1 MRFQYLD
8 NPRFA
13 AAQSEFESACHAS
26 RAYDAR
32 LAEALR
38 DHGDHGPA
46 VSGAGRDHFPAE
58 TKEHLRR
65 IAQAVAY
72 HSDRG
77 HALRPK
83 YARSAAMRR
92 LAQEVAT
99 RDGSGFYGPQ
109 PLSPELSTYE
119 ATGRLQRKIDIF
131 YAQGRV
137 NGRLQWV
144 YACST
149 NWHAR
154 CRDAAQYWA
163 NIHTQGDVTHVKA
176 RFA

>member
-1 MRFQYLD
+1 MQFKYLD

-13 AAQSEFESACHAS
+13 NAQSEFESACHCS
-26 RAYDAR
+26 RAYDAS

-38 DHGDHGPA
+38 EHGDHGES

-58 TKEHLRR
+58 TKDHLRR
-65 IAQAVAY
+65 IAQAVTY

-77 HALRPK
+77 FALRPK
-83 YARSAAMRR
+83 YARQASMRR
-92 LAQEVAT
+92 LSQEVAT

-109 PLSPELSTYE
+109 PLNTGLSTYE
-119 ATGRLQRKIDIF
+119 ATGRLQRKIDV
-131 YAQGRV
+131 YR
-137 NGRLQWV
+137 NGV
-144 YACST
+144 GYVCST

-154 CRDAAQYWA
+154 CVDAVASVA
-163 NIHTQGDVTHVKA
+163 KARNIPATELFA

>member
-1 MRFQYLD
+1 MQYRYLD
-8 NPRFA
+8 RPAFA
-13 AAQSEFESACHAS
+13 AAQSEFESACHCS

-65 IAQAVAY
+65 IAQAVTY
-72 HSDRG
+72 HSERG

-83 YARSAAMRR
+83 YARQAAMRR

-109 PLSPELSTYE
+109 PLPKVQTTYE
-119 ATGRLQRKIDIF
+119 ATGRLQRKIDL
-131 YAQGRV
+131 YRDRQGYGAWEYMGSSQWFKTCKEAV
-137 NGRLQWV
+137 AYMVATGQATPGR
-144 YACST
+144 
-149 NWHAR
+149 
-154 CRDAAQYWA
+154 
-163 NIHTQGDVTHVKA
+163 IKA